1 MKPELPV
8 VSIRHENHEDIPLIY
23 SVHEQTFKRD
33 AEAKLTDKLREACT
47 DCLSLVAE
55 DNGTIVGHVM
65 FTPVLIKKDKII
77 SGMGL
82 APMAVLPSKQRLGIG
97 TQLIKSG
104 LQILQEKGCP
114 FVIVLGH
121 PEYYPRFGF
130 KPASAYN
137 IQSQWE
143 DVPDDA
149 FMILVLDHE
158 AFQDVSGIAAF
169 RDEFNEAL

>member
-1 MKPELPV
+1 M
-8 VSIRHENHEDIPLIY
+8 VSIRHEKPEDIPFIY

-47 DCLSLVAE
+47 DCLSLVAD
-55 DNGTIVGHVM
+55 DNGSIVGHIM
-65 FTPVLIKKDKII
+65 FSPVLIKKEKII

-82 APMAVLPSKQRLGIG
+82 APMAVLPSKQRQGIG

-121 PEYYPRFGF
+121 PDYYPRFGF
-130 KPASAYN
+130 QTASRFN
-137 IQSQWE
+137 IISQWE

-149 FMILVLDHE
+149 FMILVMDDN
-158 AFQDVSGIAAF
+158 AMQDVSGIATF